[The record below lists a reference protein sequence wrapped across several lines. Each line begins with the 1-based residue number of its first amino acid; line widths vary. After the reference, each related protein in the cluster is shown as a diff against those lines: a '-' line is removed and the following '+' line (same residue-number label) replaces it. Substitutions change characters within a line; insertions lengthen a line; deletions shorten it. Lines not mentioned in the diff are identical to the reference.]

1 MGVGVGVGVAV
12 GRGVG
17 DGKGVGVDVGN
28 GGGVG
33 VDVGDGGSVRVGSC
47 VGSGVGAGVGDGT
60 GVSVGVGVSA
70 GARLL
75 AIGGVTGS
83 AVGRMLPGRG
93 AASKHAAI
101 NGSNKARANTGQ
113 TRNLNWG
120 LPLWPPSP
128 MAQWGLWMFGCL
140 ARPCIRSI

>member
-1 MGVGVGVGVAV
+1 
-12 GRGVG
+12 
-17 DGKGVGVDVGN
+17 
-28 GGGVG
+28 
-33 VDVGDGGSVRVGSC
+33 
-47 VGSGVGAGVGDGT
+47 
-60 GVSVGVGVSA
+60 
-70 GARLL
+70 LL

-101 NGSNKARANTGQ
+101 NGSNIPSASKGQ
-113 TRNLNWG
+113 TLNLNWR

-128 MAQWGLWMFGCL
+128 MAHRFLWMFGCL

>member
-17 DGKGVGVDVGN
+17 DGTGVGVDVGN
-28 GGGVG
+28 GVGVG
-33 VDVGDGGSVRVGSC
+33 VGVGSG
-47 VGSGVGAGVGDGT
+47 VGAGVGAGVGDGT
-60 GVSVGVGVSA
+60 GVSVGVGVSV

-83 AVGRMLPGRG
+83 AVGRMLPERG

-128 MAQWGLWMFGCL
+128 MALWVLWMFGCL
-140 ARPCIRSI
+140 ARLCIRSI

>member
-17 DGKGVGVDVGN
+17 DGTGVGVDVGN
-28 GGGVG
+28 GVGVG
-33 VDVGDGGSVRVGSC
+33 VGSG

-60 GVSVGVGVSA
+60 GVSVGVGVSV

-83 AVGRMLPGRG
+83 AVDRMLPGRG

-101 NGSNKARANTGQ
+101 NGSNIATANTGQ

-128 MAQWGLWMFGCL
+128 MAQWVLWMFGCL